1 MHSSPAKDNVKEPF
15 GEVVKP
21 PTTID
26 RISPNNEGGM
36 SLKSVQ
42 ECEDEAAKAELKATL
57 EAEGINVDKENP
69 NIFLPDEA
77 KMNED
82 SKTTGM
88 SEFAKDLYESAGVIE
103 PSEDDATRIQP
114 EEANLLA
121 GLAGSTFA
129 DDAY

>member
-1 MHSSPAKDNVKEPF
+1 
-15 GEVVKP
+15 
-21 PTTID
+21 
-26 RISPNNEGGM
+26 
-36 SLKSVQ
+36 
-42 ECEDEAAKAELKATL
+42 
-57 EAEGINVDKENP
+57 
-69 NIFLPDEA
+69 
-77 KMNED
+77 MNED